1 MKYAQSS
8 KEHQNDVSE
17 VVHLFLLFTSNI
29 FHNFF
34 IVSIANFGQLLYLKT
49 DTSGIAEG
57 KHPILQKRLSDSF
70 TKKCVRLSDAIP
82 IVLAFKVPLFLHKCF
97 ILYKF

>member
-8 KEHQNDVSE
+8 KGHQNDVNE

-57 KHPILQKRLSDSF
+57 KHPILQKRLPTLLQKSVSDCQ
-70 TKKCVRLSDAIP
+70 TLS
-82 IVLAFKVPLFLHKCF
+82 LLF
-97 ILYKF
+97 